1 VIYRELKAEG
11 RPHPGPTPVG
21 PLDGDRGEM
30 IRRTLEIV
38 TVVVGL
44 LLIWPVFL
52 LIALVI
58 VVTSPGPILFAQ
70 TRVGRHGKPFT
81 IFKFRS
87 MVSGADKLGSSV
99 TTGDDARITPVGRFL
114 RRTKLDELPQLWNVL
129 SGDMSLVGPRPEVP
143 EIVAHYTPAMYR
155 ILEVRPGITSIASL
169 NLQDEEILLAALDDP
184 DRAYLE
190 AMVPFK
196 VLLAMKH
203 VDQGSIW
210 FDIKV
215 LVLTL
220 YSVLLGRWWPLSE
233 LRQVT
238 EFKNHLLHDY
248 GK

>member
-1 VIYRELKAEG
+1 M
-11 RPHPGPTPVG
+11 
-21 PLDGDRGEM
+21 GEM
-30 IRRTLEIV
+30 IRRSLEIIMLLM
-38 TVVVGL
+38 GL
-44 LLIWPVFL
+44 LLIWPGFVLIFL
-52 LIALVI
+52 LIKS
-58 VVTSPGPILFAQ
+58 TSPGRVLYAQ
-70 TRVGRHGKPFT
+70 TRVGLHGRLFRLY
-81 IFKFRS
+81 KFRS
-87 MVSGADKLGSSV
+87 MVPGADELESSV
-99 TTGDDARITPVGRFL
+99 TVLGDRRITGVGRFL

-155 ILEVRPGITSIASL
+155 ILEARPGITSITSL

-220 YSVLLGRWWPLSE
+220 YSVLL
-233 LRQVT
+233 
-238 EFKNHLLHDY
+238 
-248 GK
+248 